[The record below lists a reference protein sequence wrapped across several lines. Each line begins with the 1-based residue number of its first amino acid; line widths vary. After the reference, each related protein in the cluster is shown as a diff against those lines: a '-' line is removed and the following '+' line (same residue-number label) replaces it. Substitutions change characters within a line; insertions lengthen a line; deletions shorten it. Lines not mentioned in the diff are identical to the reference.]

1 MTANQRRWLRR
12 LVVLAVFVVV
22 IVVFNHSFQK
32 NAKSAQPPAPPSI
45 PVVTAVAK
53 KGDQPIYLTGLGTVT
68 AFMTVTLRTRVDGEL
83 LKVAVHEGHVRHCH
97 HARILTPG
105 RGRCR
110 RVHQTNRSVA
120 DVVEREDVHLA
131 GCINAHDERSRIGA
145 PAERGGKP
153 GILRHGIDLEVVDH
167 DLIKNAIDI
176 HVAICAI
183 FCAGIIELLPGDIA
197 ARLKVL
203 SYCRRTMRNE
213 AED

>member
-83 LKVAVHEGHVRHCH
+83 LKIAVHEGQMVSAGDLIAEIDPRPFQVQLLQ
-97 HARILTPG
+97 AEGQRDRDQAVLENAKVDLERYRILFSQDSIPRQQLDTQVATSSKPKPPS
-105 RGRCR
+105 
-110 RVHQTNRSVA
+110 NRTS
-120 DVVEREDVHLA
+120 
-131 GCINAHDERSRIGA
+131 G
-145 PAERGGKP
+145 
-153 GILRHGIDLEVVDH
+153 
-167 DLIKNAIDI
+167 
-176 HVAICAI
+176 
-183 FCAGIIELLPGDIA
+183 
-197 ARLKVL
+197 
-203 SYCRRTMRNE
+203 
-213 AED
+213 